1 MVWILKISV
10 SRHLAGTRNWKMK
23 HLNSVI
29 LWRSFQKDL
38 CKWNQGPI
46 YWIGTSNAEKGYL
59 PNRTWSCPL
68 PQKSG
73 AVWFWPSEQ
82 QFVMMLQI
90 IFPGETTFCLT
101 SKGIKE
107 KRIAFLPLILPHK
120 IPTKK
125 EICTLGILNFFSSFF
140 SLRRSLNVDYPRNKC
155 NYELLT

>member
-46 YWIGTSNAEKGYL
+46 YWIRTSNAEKGYL
-59 PNRTWSCPL
+59 LNRTWSCPL

-82 QFVMMLQI
+82 QFVMMLQNY
-90 IFPGETTFCLT
+90 FPRGNN
-101 SKGIKE
+101 
-107 KRIAFLPLILPHK
+107 ILPK
-120 IPTKK
+120 IKRNQRK
-125 EICTLGILNFFSSFF
+125 ENCFSSF
-140 SLRRSLNVDYPRNKC
+140 NTAPQDP
-155 NYELLT
+155 YEKENLHSWHLELFFFLFLS